1 MFCKFVLAAV
11 SAMRTRW
18 QHRMILTTLIII
30 LLKSD
35 LCGRY
40 RTNDSKPIKKLHH
53 IISASKP
60 PSKMGKK
67 LASVTEN

>member
-11 SAMRTRW
+11 SAKRTRW

-30 LLKSD
+30 LPKSD

-40 RTNDSKPIKKLHH
+40 HTNK
-53 IISASKP
+53 ASQ
-60 PSKMGKK
+60 
-67 LASVTEN
+67 